1 MSDNKILNIVS
12 QLSLQLI
19 KRNKIIATA
28 ESCTGGF
35 IAKSLTDIDGSSQWF
50 ECSVVSYSNQSKIDL
65 LGVQQHTLD
74 QYGAISQAIVKEMVL
89 GLLDR
94 CNANIGI
101 SISGIAGPGGGTKEK
116 PVGCVWIAWATP
128 GVFIEAIKCQFS
140 GDREAV
146 REQAVI
152 EALKGVERIL
162 LE

>member
-1 MSDNKILNIVS
+1 MSKKIIQIIS
-12 QLSLQLI
+12 QLSPLLI
-19 KRNKIIATA
+19 KKNKIIATA

-50 ECSVVSYSNQSKIDL
+50 ECSIVSYSNQSKIDL
-65 LGVQQHTLD
+65 LGVQQQTID
-74 QYGAISQAIVKEMVL
+74 QYGAVSQPVVKEMVF

-101 SISGIAGPGGGTKEK
+101 SVSGIAGPDGGTVEK

-128 GVFIEAIKCQFS
+128 GVFIEAIKYQFS

-146 REQAVI
+146 REQSVI
-152 EALKGVERIL
+152 EALKRVERL
-162 LE
+162 LS